1 MNGASSSHRY
11 KEFDMKR
18 ETQTV
23 EFKQSWHD
31 EYLKWIC
38 GFANAQGGKWTGC
51 MDNDRITACV
61 ADELEW
67 RSK

>member
-1 MNGASSSHRY
+1 
-11 KEFDMKR
+11 MKQ

-23 EFKQSWHD
+23 EFKKSWHD
-31 EYLKWIC
+31 ECLKWIC

-67 RSK
+67 RTK